1 MEKIVINDLY
11 PTDFTPFVK
20 DLEPK
25 ELNIILGGMFWDF
38 YPNWGLSPG
47 SNVLI
52 TTVYDGIN
60 TISTTYEGSNTF
72 RDNKFNTIDYA
83 RTVNAWVNR

>member
-11 PTDFTPFVK
+11 PSHLVTFID
-20 DLEPK
+20 DLK
-25 ELNIILGGMFWDF
+25 ISKLGILSGGGFWGG
-38 YPNWGLSPG
+38 YPNLGLSP
-47 SNVLI
+47 NVFI

-60 TISTTYEGSNTF
+60 TISTTYEGAGSF
-72 RDNKFNTIDYA
+72 HDNKFNTIDYA

>member
-11 PTDFTPFVK
+11 PSHLVTFID
-20 DLEPK
+20 DLK
-25 ELNIILGGMFWDF
+25 ISKLGILLGGGFWGGG
-38 YPNWGLSPG
+38 YPNLGLSP
-47 SNVLI
+47 NVFI

-60 TISTTYEGSNTF
+60 TISTTYEGAGSF
-72 RDNKFNTIDYA
+72 HDNKFNTIDYA